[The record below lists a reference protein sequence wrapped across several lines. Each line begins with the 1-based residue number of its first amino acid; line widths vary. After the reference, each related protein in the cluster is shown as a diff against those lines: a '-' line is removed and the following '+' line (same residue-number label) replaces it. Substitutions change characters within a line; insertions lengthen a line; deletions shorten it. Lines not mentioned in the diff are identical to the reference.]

1 MSRLAAAATALCLTA
16 FAAATEPMLPS
27 TPMRSLCGRDD
38 RVVWLDTQ
46 ARTYSLKGDPAYGRG
61 EGRFTCQGA
70 ADREGDQATIVDGRD

>member
-16 FAAATEPMLPS
+16 FAAATEPMLPA
-27 TPMRSLCGRDD
+27 TPTRTASGRDD
-38 RVVWLDTQ
+38 RMVWLDIK

-70 ADREGDQATIVDGRD
+70 ADREGDQATIVDERD